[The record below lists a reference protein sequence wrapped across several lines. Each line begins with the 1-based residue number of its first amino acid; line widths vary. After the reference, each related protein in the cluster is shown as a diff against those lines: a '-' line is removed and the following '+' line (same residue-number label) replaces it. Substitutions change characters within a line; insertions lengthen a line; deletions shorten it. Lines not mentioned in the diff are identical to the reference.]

1 MIRDILFSASP
12 IGLCRE
18 SMYEALLV
26 HSITVRSLNGGVDQ
40 NIIAD
45 RSFDF
50 VRFFLYLT

>member
-12 IGLCRE
+12 IEFCRE
-18 SMYEALLV
+18 GMYEALLA
-26 HSITVRSLNGGVDQ
+26 HSIPVRSLNGGVDQ

-50 VRFFLYLT
+50 VRFFCI